1 VLGRSELPRY
11 QELLGEFLALNEIA
25 DGLVE
30 ASARE
35 LVVHAQ
41 EEFAKQTDAGFVL
54 EDVARETASLF
65 ASPNRGMVG
74 ISMLRFFLPEVNTK
88 VNELIRLMGSSS
100 LVMSVTEADFAN
112 PETATDLEQFLGN
125 DKASARERVQVMKLA
140 WDAVA
145 GEFGG
150 RQEIYEIFFAGDPFL
165 SRQLHYF
172 TPRRGQYQAQVERL
186 LRESDAG

>member
-1 VLGRSELPRY
+1 
-11 QELLGEFLALNEIA
+11 
-25 DGLVE
+25 
-30 ASARE
+30 
-35 LVVHAQ
+35 VVHAG
-41 EEFAKQTDAGFVL
+41 EEFAKQTDPNFVL

-65 ASPNRGMVG
+65 ASPSRGMVG
-74 ISMLRFFLPEVNTK
+74 VSMLRFFLPEVNTK

-100 LVMSVTEADFAN
+100 LVMTATEADFAN
-112 PETATDLEQFLGN
+112 PETAADLEQFLGN
-125 DKASARERVQVMKLA
+125 EQASARERVQVMKLA

-172 TPRRGQYQAQVERL
+172 TPRRGQYQAMVDRL
-186 LRESDAG
+186 LRESGA